1 MDPKEISTD
10 VNTRWFGNASCTLS
24 VSTIMGVSFPLQV
37 KDIHIKGV
45 FRFIYKPLV
54 DELPGFG
61 AVTYSIRKKACGN
74 YSISMNAWAGIA

>member
-1 MDPKEISTD
+1 MNY
-10 VNTRWFGNASCTLS
+10 VNAMHACTYQVCMCL
-24 VSTIMGVSFPLQV
+24 LKV